1 MIGRLKA
8 FAVGFLI
15 GVFVAPRSG
24 RASRQLLL
32 GRLGEFFD
40 EGSRRLEELEEELVG
55 HRRGRTASRTPE
67 EYEPEP
73 LPDEP
78 VV

>member
-8 FAVGFLI
+8 FAIGFLI

-32 GRLGEFFD
+32 ERLGEFFD

-55 HRRGRTASRTPE
+55 HRRSARSRAAD

-78 VV
+78 IV

>member
-8 FAVGFLI
+8 FAIGFLI
-15 GVFVAPRSG
+15 GVFAAPRSG
-24 RASRQLLL
+24 RASRQLLME
-32 GRLGEFFD
+32 RLGEFFD

-55 HRRGRTASRTPE
+55 HRRRSAGSRAPE

-73 LPDEP
+73 LSDEP
-78 VV
+78 IV

>member
-8 FAVGFLI
+8 FAIGFLI

-32 GRLGEFFD
+32 ERLGEFFD

-55 HRRGRTASRTPE
+55 HRRSTRSRAAD

-78 VV
+78 IV